1 MIARALD
8 DYLDFTYPSVTKT
21 AESSCRQIVAS
32 YGVIRSIIYYYVD
45 EASVKERL
53 FIIQSII
60 VILNI

>member
-1 MIARALD
+1 MIARALY

-45 EASVKERL
+45 EASVKE
-53 FIIQSII
+53 
-60 VILNI
+60 